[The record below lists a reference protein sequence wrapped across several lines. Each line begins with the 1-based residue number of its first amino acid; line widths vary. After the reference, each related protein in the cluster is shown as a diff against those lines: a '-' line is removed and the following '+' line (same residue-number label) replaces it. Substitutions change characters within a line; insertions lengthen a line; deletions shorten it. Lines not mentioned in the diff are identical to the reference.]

1 MTGLTS
7 MGNFSVDFDL
17 PLLRTISRELE
28 NPENVTRAGIRLFVD
43 PTLGLLRSSVSKH
56 TEAILLRDYEAGSL
70 LGVPMGDLGIGE
82 SYLDEYLQKIVA
94 LDPNRVLEVAAGN
107 GRAAEAL
114 SQRGI
119 STIGIDPN
127 LRSTPNSKQT
137 DLLTLVRGFFPQQ
150 MPQDQP
156 QFDVVCSHAFLEHV
170 DDPVSMLQEMAKWCQ
185 PGGSVLTA
193 VPDCSESIRRGDC
206 SMLLHE
212 HRSYFTPQSL
222 FNCAIRAGLTAIQV
236 TQSEYGGV
244 LYMVAKSSTDESS
257 KGTSVVGKVR
267 KGDCSGVWSSEQHLL
282 SFALNRNR
290 VSQRIAEFDRGGGL
304 RLIYVPHRLI
314 NYIDGIVDSIPIDD
328 AMFCQGARVAGFR
341 HRVRSLDQIGSRPEA
356 ILLGSHSFEHALRDR
371 IQRRWDGIRIVTL
384 REVLE
389 T

>member
-1 MTGLTS
+1 MTNS
-7 MGNFSVDFDL
+7 SSIGNLSIDFDL
-17 PLLRTISRELE
+17 PLLRTISCELE

-82 SYLDEYLQKIVA
+82 SYLNEYLQKIFA
-94 LDPNRVLEVAAGN
+94 LDPSRVLEVAAGN

-127 LRSTPNSKQT
+127 LKSTPSSKQT
-137 DLLTLVRGFFPQQ
+137 AILTLVRGFFPQQ
-150 MPQDQP
+150 MPQDQL
-156 QFDVVCSHAFLEHV
+156 QFDLVCSHAFLEHV
-170 DDPVSMLQEMAKWCQ
+170 DDPVSMLQEMARWCQ
-185 PGGSVLTA
+185 PGGSILTA

-206 SMLLHE
+206 SMLIHE

-244 LYMVAKSSTDESS
+244 LYMVAKSPTDESS
-257 KGTSVVGKVR
+257 KDASVTGEVR
-267 KGDCSGVWSSEQHLL
+267 KDEFSGVWSSEQLLL

-314 NYIDGIVDSIPIDD
+314 NYIEGIIDSIPIDD
-328 AMFCQGARVAGFR
+328 AMFCQGATVVGFR
-341 HRVRSLDQIGSRPEA
+341 HQVRSLDQIGSRPEA
-356 ILLGSHSFEHALRDR
+356 ILLGSHTFEHALRDR
-371 IQRRWDGIRIVTL
+371 IQRRWDGVRIVAL
-384 REVLE
+384 RELLE
-389 T
+389 S

>member
-1 MTGLTS
+1 MTESTS
-7 MGNFSVDFDL
+7 IGNLSIDFDL

-43 PTLGLLRSSVSKH
+43 PTLGLLRSSVSKN
-56 TEAILLRDYEAGSL
+56 TEIILLRDYEAGSL

-82 SYLDEYLQKIVA
+82 RYLDEYLHKIVA
-94 LDPNRVLEVAAGN
+94 LDPNCVLEVAAGN
-107 GRAAEAL
+107 GRAAETL

-127 LRSTPNSKQT
+127 LKTTPGSKQT

-150 MPQDQP
+150 MPRDQSR
-156 QFDVVCSHAFLEHV
+156 FDVVSSHAFLEHV

-185 PGGSVLTA
+185 PGGRVLAA

-206 SMLLHE
+206 SMLIHE

-222 FNCAIRAGLTAIQV
+222 SNCAIRAGLTAIQV

-244 LYMVAKSSTDESS
+244 LYMVANSPTDASS
-257 KGTSVVGKVR
+257 KDASVIGEVGK
-267 KGDCSGVWSSEQHLL
+267 GECSGVPSSEQLLL

-314 NYIDGIVDSIPIDD
+314 NYIDGMIDSIPIDD
-328 AMFCQGARVAGFR
+328 AMFCQGATVVGFR
-341 HRVRSLDQIGSRPEA
+341 HQVRSLDQIGSRPEA
-356 ILLGSHSFEHALRDR
+356 ILLGSHTFEPALRDR
-371 IQRRWDGIRIVTL
+371 IQRRWDGVHIVTL
-384 REVLE
+384 RELLE
-389 T
+389 A